1 MATHQADSWHAQ
13 AHEHCIEQ
21 LAVNPTAGLSSV
33 EVINRLAEHGPNRL
47 AEKPPRSAWLKFF
60 DQFKSLLVLILIG
73 AAVLAGAIG
82 DFKDA
87 IVIGIVVL
95 LNAALGFF
103 QEHRAEA
110 ALVH

>member
-1 MATHQADSWHAQ
+1 MATHQADSWHALPP
-13 AHEHCIEQ
+13 ERCIEQ
-21 LAVNPTAGLSSV
+21 LAVNPTAGLDSEAV
-33 EVINRLAEHGPNRL
+33 TRRLAEHGPNRL
-47 AEKPPRSAWLKFF
+47 AEKAPRSPWLKFL

-95 LNAALGFF
+95 LNAALG
-103 QEHRAEA
+103 
-110 ALVH
+110 V